1 MISLLVSI
9 LSKLPLHSLRTRWN
23 HAICLLR
30 ATAGEK
36 SRYHAEARIVN
47 LQGNKS
53 SISIGKHTHVRGEL
67 LVYAH
72 GGRIT
77 IGDFCYV
84 GENSRIW
91 SGKSIVVGNYVLIA
105 HGVNIHDNNSHPVNY
120 ELRRKHTEQIIL
132 KGHPTH
138 GIDLKEKPVVIKDD
152 AWIGFNA
159 SVMKGVTIGT
169 AAIVGANAVVTE
181 DVPDYAVVVGNP
193 AKIIG
198 YSNTS
203 L

>member
-1 MISLLVSI
+1 
-9 LSKLPLHSLRTRWN
+9 
-23 HAICLLR
+23 
-30 ATAGEK
+30 
-36 SRYHAEARIVN
+36 
-47 LQGNKS
+47 
-53 SISIGKHTHVRGEL
+53 VRGEL

-77 IGDFCYV
+77 IGDFCFV

-91 SGKSIVVGNYVLIA
+91 SGQSIIIGNYVLIA
-105 HGVNIHDNNSHPVNY
+105 HGVNIHDNNSHPVNH

-138 GIDLKEKPVVIKDD
+138 DLDLKEKPVVIKDD

-181 DVPDYAVVVGNP
+181 DVPDYAIVVGNP

-198 YSNTS
+198 YSNT
-203 L
+203 